1 MSMVT
6 HRVRGRDPAQKT
18 THFAGLIRP
27 QDQMPV
33 IRHQLIGKQLN
44 VVVLESLAQNPFKRL
59 IVGILVENLGA

>member
-6 HRVRGRDPAQKT
+6 HRVRGRDPAQKM

-27 QDQMPV
+27 QNQMPV

-44 VVVLESLAQNPFKRL
+44 VVVLQTLAQNPFKRP
-59 IVGILVENLGA
+59 IIGVLVEDLCA